1 MNPQEIKR
9 IENIIQYEFK
19 NKKLL
24 EEAFLVEPE
33 PDNEVYSSE
42 VFRIPG
48 KRAINFALTHI
59 VLNRFGELKD
69 EGYGLITDKDSV
81 NYILNNL
88 YTRDVYA
95 RNIQMLGLAEFLYI
109 PEEDVYDDMT
119 RRLFESL
126 VGAVTI
132 DSAWDLKVITPFVSF
147 LLDCDFYLEYGFE
160 DIDAHY
166 VAKIYNWCV
175 ENNKSF
181 PVYRFQMEDNKPVC
195 KVKFGPTV
203 VTGVGTSK
211 TLAKFDA
218 AKQVY
223 QMLID
228 GGYVIERDKEGFI
241 IGELKMTPDEAV
253 NYLDSQFKAGAIGE
267 ISYTSAAD
275 LEKGYIGI
283 CSVDG
288 NDFTA
293 YASDFDEVLAM
304 KKAAYK
310 MVRHLLGYR
319 NRDI

>member
-1 MNPQEIKR
+1 MG
-9 IENIIQYEFK
+9 Y
-19 NKKLL
+19 KK
-24 EEAFLVEPE
+24 
-33 PDNEVYSSE
+33 
-42 VFRIPG
+42 
-48 KRAINFALTHI
+48 
-59 VLNRFGELKD
+59 
-69 EGYGLITDKDSV
+69 
-81 NYILNNL
+81 
-88 YTRDVYA
+88 
-95 RNIQMLGLAEFLYI
+95 
-109 PEEDVYDDMT
+109 
-119 RRLFESL
+119 
-126 VGAVTI
+126 
-132 DSAWDLKVITPFVSF
+132 SF

-181 PVYRFQMEDNKPVC
+181 PVYRFQMEDNQPVC
-195 KVKFGPTV
+195 KVKFGPTI
-203 VTGVGTSK
+203 VTGVGKSK

-228 GGYVIERDKEGFI
+228 GGYIIERDEEGYI
-241 IGELKMTPDEAV
+241 IGELNMTPDEAV
-253 NYLDSQFKAGAIGE
+253 NYLDSQFKEGAIGE

-275 LEKGYIGI
+275 SEKGYIGI